1 MILSW
6 EWYLVGFIIRIQ
18 MRERERERESLQKIK
33 RGKQGGWWSALT
45 NWIALSMSCGGES
58 EK

>member
-18 MRERERERESLQKIK
+18 MRERERESLQKIK